1 MFHEYIIIII
11 FIIIILFIKSK
22 NKGNNSV
29 KKRKGDSPFK
39 QFRSGLFIKF
49 VNTDYFIAR
58 F

>member
-11 FIIIILFIKSK
+11 FIIIMFFIKSK
-22 NKGNNSV
+22 NKGNNTV
-29 KKRKGDSPFK
+29 KNEKGILHLNS
-39 QFRSGLFIKF
+39 SGPDFSF